1 MVSKSRKVWVMSSAV
16 HPRERRRILLY
27 IAVLLCTALVLE
39 WPEFF
44 AAMRK
49 KQICFYFLVHGY
61 FDWGLSSALCSL
73 CSVGSQCAHSHP
85 SSSVL
90 MHCCHWVVVTNQAG
104 CAQPFL
110 FLSKSKILLFRG
122 FNRWNY
128 NKKYLVNAP
137 CGLFPYASKQGE
149 KEFPL

>member
-1 MVSKSRKVWVMSSAV
+1 MSSAV

-61 FDWGLSSALCSL
+61 FD
-73 CSVGSQCAHSHP
+73 
-85 SSSVL
+85 
-90 MHCCHWVVVTNQAG
+90 
-104 CAQPFL
+104 
-110 FLSKSKILLFRG
+110 
-122 FNRWNY
+122 
-128 NKKYLVNAP
+128 
-137 CGLFPYASKQGE
+137 
-149 KEFPL
+149 